1 MAFTGIVTGSVSN
14 ELISSGVQNIYS
26 GGVAGSCAII
36 DGGWQY
42 LFSGG
47 IASYTEI
54 DSSGRQIVS
63 SGGTAYYTLINYNG
77 NQLVDGAASPLT
89 SANAALT
96 YDPLKKSPGMLA
108 S

>member
-14 ELISSGVQNIYS
+14 ELISSGVQNIY
-26 GGVAGSCAII
+26 
-36 DGGWQY
+36 
-42 LFSGG
+42 
-47 IASYTEI
+47 
-54 DSSGRQIVS
+54 